1 MRGLRELWAGYSNA
15 KSRNMVSPEEIRRRI
30 EAALP
35 GAAVAVADSTG
46 AGDHFEVRVRAT
58 AFAGKT
64 LVEQHQL
71 VYGAL
76 GNLMRQIHALS
87 VQTEAS

>member
-1 MRGLRELWAGYSNA
+1 MTN
-15 KSRNMVSPEEIRRRI
+15 PEEIRRLI
-30 EAALP
+30 ETALP
-35 GAAVAVADSTG
+35 GARVQVADTTG
-46 AGDHFEVRVRAT
+46 AGDHFEVEVRAA

-76 GNLMRQIHALS
+76 GSLMPRIHALALRTAAP
-87 VQTEAS
+87 QENDHGRRGG